1 MKNFVLVTLSFI
13 SVIACADP
21 SSDQSKELRKAT
33 LDNQQLRLV
42 DEKGRCTVIHSA
54 LPPLRLDMQWP
65 CNFSEDLKNEVRI
78 EKFGNAQIVMVE
90 RSEPLPPPSELC
102 STELQAV
109 RLFRGKLEASPISR
123 VGACLPR
130 HWDQKNFVWRF
141 DWRTL

>member
-1 MKNFVLVTLSFI
+1 MKNLALVTLSFI

>member
-21 SSDQSKELRKAT
+21 SSDQNKELRKAT
-33 LDNQQLRLV
+33 LDKQQIRLV

-141 DWRTL
+141 DWRTP